1 MVNIPASRHIQ
12 DESRTPAHAS
22 FPDLMAALDDYLRDT
37 GQKPM
42 MLGGWDVEDR
52 AIHPPATLEARLC
65 SIAERPHRY
74 TYTKDFLHACERAAQ
89 IFERSMSFD
98 GRPLQPEN
106 ITVPHNST
114 QGLLLALAALT
125 EQGIRRVVV
134 ATPVYFAAIET
145 CRLLSLDVVLVPAAE
160 YLTGTLDLD
169 RLLSELRIP
178 HSALLLTNP
187 AYSLG
192 VQHSPASLGALFAAL
207 PQETWVLLD
216 ESRLGLHWHDPSPW
230 YSASFPERALVL
242 RSPSK
247 VFFTNGL
254 KTSLLFGP
262 STVLRSVERLADVLV
277 GSAPGNAEFV
287 ALAYLDAWSD
297 WDTEARMH
305 RHGPF
310 QAWRAQVVA
319 QLRAN
324 LARIQP
330 YLDQYGL
337 LCSPIESGPH
347 LLAALPHAHAHR
359 VDPMA
364 LARHQGVHVMM
375 SSHFFHESDAW
386 SGFRINLSGDATR
399 TRAALLHVLNRLY
412 PQIQT
417 AVAATESPISK
428 R

>member
-1 MVNIPASRHIQ
+1 MVHIPARRHTHS
-12 DESRTPAHAS
+12 EPRTPAKVS
-22 FPDLMAALDDYLRDT
+22 FPDLMAALDGYLRDT
-37 GQKPM
+37 GQQPM
-42 MLGGWDVEDR
+42 MLGGWDVEDA

-65 SIAERPHRY
+65 SIVERPHRY
-74 TYTKDFLHACERAAQ
+74 TYTKDFLHARERAAQ
-89 IFERSMSFD
+89 IFARSMSFD

-106 ITVPHNST
+106 VSILHNST
-114 QGLLLALAALT
+114 QGLLLALAALK
-125 EQGIRRVVV
+125 EQDIRRVVV

-145 CRLLSLDVVLVPAAE
+145 CRLLGIDAVLVPAAE

-169 RLLSELRIP
+169 RLLSELRVP

-192 VQHSPASLGALFAAL
+192 VQHPPESLSSLFAAL
-207 PQETWVLLD
+207 PRETWVLLD

-230 YSASFPERALVL
+230 YSASFPERTLVL

-262 STVLRSVERLADVLV
+262 STVLRSIERLADVLV

-287 ALAYLDAWSD
+287 ALAYLDAWND
-297 WDTEARMH
+297 WEAEARM
-305 RHGPF
+305 RQHGPF

-324 LARIQP
+324 LGRIQP
-330 YLDQYGL
+330 DLDQYGL
-337 LCSPIESGPH
+337 LCSPIDSGPH
-347 LLAALPHAHAHR
+347 LLAALPHAHEHR
-359 VDPMA
+359 VDPIE
-364 LARHQGVHVMM
+364 LARHEGVHVMM

-386 SGFRINLSGDATR
+386 SGFRINLCGDAAC
-399 TRAALLHVLNRLY
+399 TRAALLHVLDRLY
-412 PQIQT
+412 PEIRIN
-417 AVAATESPISK
+417 VHAAEPFTSG

>member
-1 MVNIPASRHIQ
+1 MVNISASRRIR
-12 DESRTPAHAS
+12 DESRTPAPAS
-22 FPDLMAALDDYLRDT
+22 FPDLMAALDGYLRDT
-37 GQKPM
+37 GRQPM
-42 MLGGWDVEDR
+42 MLGGWDVDDR
-52 AIHPPATLEARLC
+52 ALYPPAQLEARLC
-65 SIAERPHRY
+65 SIAERPRRY
-74 TYTKDFLHACERAAQ
+74 TYTKDFLHASERAAQ
-89 IFERSMSFD
+89 IFERSMTFD

-106 ITVPHNST
+106 VTILHNST
-114 QGLLLALAALT
+114 QGLLLALAALK

-160 YLTGTLDLD
+160 YLTGTLDPD
-169 RLLSELRIP
+169 HLLSKLRIP

-192 VQHSPASLGALFAAL
+192 VQHPPASLGALFAAL

-216 ESRLGLHWHDPSPW
+216 ESRLGLHWHDPTPW
-230 YSASFPERALVL
+230 YGASYPARALVL

-262 STVLRSVERLADVLV
+262 SAVLRCVERLADVLV

-287 ALAYLDAWSD
+287 ALAYLDAWSE

-319 QLRAN
+319 RLRAN

-337 LCSPIESGPH
+337 LCSPIDSGPH

-359 VDPMA
+359 VDPLE
-364 LARHQGVHVMM
+364 LARREGVHVMM

-386 SGFRINLSGDATR
+386 SGFRINLSGDASRTR
-399 TRAALLHVLNRLY
+399 TALLQVLNRLY
-412 PQIQT
+412 PEIHT
-417 AVAATESPISK
+417 NIHEAEPLTSG